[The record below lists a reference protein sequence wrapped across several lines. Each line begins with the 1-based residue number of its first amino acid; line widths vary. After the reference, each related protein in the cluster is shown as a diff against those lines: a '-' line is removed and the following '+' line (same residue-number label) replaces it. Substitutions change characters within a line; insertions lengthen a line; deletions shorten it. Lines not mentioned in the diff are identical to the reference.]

1 MPSFG
6 RFRPFKPPKS
16 GQRTV
21 LSVESCERL
30 YPLKWPRQ
38 VRTGATM
45 MQPTRIAVAAVAAVA
60 LVAGAGVGAAAPGSG
75 NAPDD
80 AGPGSAGPPTDMP
93 GPVPDFVGEI
103 HRTIGEF
110 LDGSI
115 DSLGSAVSD
124 LTPGEESTEGGA

>member
-1 MPSFG
+1 
-6 RFRPFKPPKS
+6 
-16 GQRTV
+16 
-21 LSVESCERL
+21 
-30 YPLKWPRQ
+30 
-38 VRTGATM
+38 

-124 LTPGEESTEGGA
+124 VTPGGEAPGSGSENADA